1 MDMTFKLQVFEGP
14 LDLLLYLIEK
24 NKVNIYDIPIV
35 EITAQYMEYVNQMK
49 KDNLDTLSEFLVM
62 AATLLDI
69 KSKMLLP
76 KKEEEEQE
84 QEDPRAEL
92 VQQLLEYKMYK
103 CMANELKDRQL
114 DAGKVWYKKKDIPDE
129 VLAYEEPVNLEE
141 LVGDIRLSDLNRIF
155 QSIMKRQEEKID
167 SCIHFAGLK
176 AVGES
181 VAKPWEYYN
190 NNIAGT
196 LTLVDVMRQNG
207 CKSIIFSSSAT
218 VYGDPAQIPIT
229 EECPKGQCTNPYGW
243 TKSMLEQILMDIYKA
258 DNEWNVILLRYFN
271 PIGAHKSGTMG
282 ENPNGIPN
290 NLMPYITQVAV
301 GKLKELGVFGDDYD
315 TPDGTGVRDYIH
327 VVDLAVGHVKA
338 LKKIEE
344 NAGLCIYNLG
354 TGHGYSVLDIVKNFE
369 AATGVKI
376 PYTIK
381 PRRPGDIATCYCDPS
396 KAKRELGWEAQYG
409 IKEMCADSW
418 RWQKNNP
425 NGYDD

>member
-1 MDMTFKLQVFEGP
+1 MAILVTGGAG
-14 LDLLLYLIEK
+14 YIGSHTC
-24 NKVNIYDIPIV
+24 V
-35 EITAQYMEYVNQMK
+35 E
-49 KDNLDTLSEFLVM
+49 L
-62 AATLLDI
+62 
-69 KSKMLLP
+69 
-76 KKEEEEQE
+76 
-84 QEDPRAEL
+84 
-92 VQQLLEYKMYK
+92 
-103 CMANELKDRQL
+103 L
-114 DAGKVWYKKKDIPDE
+114 DAGYDVVVLDNLSNSSEKSLDRVKALTGKEVKFYK
-129 VLAYEEPVNLEE
+129 
-141 LVGDIRLSDLNRIF
+141 GDILDRDILNKIF
-155 QSIMKRQEEKID
+155 KEEKID

-301 GKLKELGVFGDDYD
+301 GKLKELGVFGDDY
-315 TPDGTGVRDYIH
+315 
-327 VVDLAVGHVKA
+327 
-338 LKKIEE
+338 
-344 NAGLCIYNLG
+344 
-354 TGHGYSVLDIVKNFE
+354 SVLDIVKNFE

>member
-1 MDMTFKLQVFEGP
+1 MAILVTGGAG
-14 LDLLLYLIEK
+14 YIGSHTC
-24 NKVNIYDIPIV
+24 V
-35 EITAQYMEYVNQMK
+35 E
-49 KDNLDTLSEFLVM
+49 L
-62 AATLLDI
+62 
-69 KSKMLLP
+69 
-76 KKEEEEQE
+76 
-84 QEDPRAEL
+84 
-92 VQQLLEYKMYK
+92 
-103 CMANELKDRQL
+103 L
-114 DAGKVWYKKKDIPDE
+114 DAGYDVVVLDNLSNSSEKSLDRVKALTGKEVKFYK
-129 VLAYEEPVNLEE
+129 
-141 LVGDIRLSDLNRIF
+141 GDILDRDILNKIF
-155 QSIMKRQEEKID
+155 KEEKID

-301 GKLKELGVFGDDYD
+301 GKLKELGEIG
-315 TPDGTGVRDYIH
+315 RAH
-327 VVDLAVGHVKA
+327 V
-338 LKKIEE
+338 
-344 NAGLCIYNLG
+344 
-354 TGHGYSVLDIVKNFE
+354 
-369 AATGVKI
+369 
-376 PYTIK
+376 
-381 PRRPGDIATCYCDPS
+381 
-396 KAKRELGWEAQYG
+396 
-409 IKEMCADSW
+409 
-418 RWQKNNP
+418 
-425 NGYDD
+425 